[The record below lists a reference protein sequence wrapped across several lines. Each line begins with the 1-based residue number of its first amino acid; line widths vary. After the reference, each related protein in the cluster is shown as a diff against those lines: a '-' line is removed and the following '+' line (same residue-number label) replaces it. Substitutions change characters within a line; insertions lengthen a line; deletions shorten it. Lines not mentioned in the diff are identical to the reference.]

1 MSERYASAK
10 TYRDDGTLHSKI
22 GDARSVTRVRTL
34 WIAPDQLAF
43 EALREH
49 DRYFDPT
56 RILITSRGDSTRTLF
71 LGRIREEPSLD
82 DALYAMQGVSQGT
95 TGLAP
100 RWLLERGCRLSARY
114 VLDGQEPCGSSICFK
129 LVGDLRGYTVT
140 LDIDTTTF
148 ALRRYRSRGT
158 LQLDEANAR
167 KRIEAMPSSLR
178 AGRTDD
184 ALLESLTK
192 PVDVEDDLVIAP
204 VFDAPI
210 TPADLDQLAP

>member
-1 MSERYASAK
+1 MDR
-10 TYRDDGTLHSKI
+10 
-22 GDARSVTRVRTL
+22 
-34 WIAPDQLAF
+34 PDQLVF

-71 LGRIREEPSLD
+71 LGQIREEPSLD

-100 RWLLERGCRLSARY
+100 RWLLERGSLLSARY

-129 LVGDLRGYTVT
+129 LVGELSGRTIT
-140 LDIDTTTF
+140 LDIDTKTF

-158 LQLDEANAR
+158 RQIDEADAR
-167 KRIEAMPSSLR
+167 KRIEEMPSKFR
-178 AGRTDD
+178 AGRSDD
-184 ALLESLTK
+184 ALLDSLTK
-192 PVDVEDDLVIAP
+192 PFDFEDDFVLDP
-204 VFDAPI
+204 VLDAPI
-210 TPADLDQLAP
+210 APADLEQLAP